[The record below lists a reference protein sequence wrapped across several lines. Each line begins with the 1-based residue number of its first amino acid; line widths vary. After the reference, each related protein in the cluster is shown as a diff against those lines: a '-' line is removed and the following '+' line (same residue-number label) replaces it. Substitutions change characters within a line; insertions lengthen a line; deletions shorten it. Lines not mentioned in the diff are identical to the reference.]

1 MVQAHRMS
9 MFKCNNQLPFTA
21 IDFFVSRVEQAN
33 VIINDLINPKI
44 CGLSLSFGCLF
55 NVHRLEISVKEVCI
69 LQMFYIEVY
78 ARY

>member
-1 MVQAHRMS
+1 MS
-9 MFKCNNQLPFTA
+9 TINYPFTA
-21 IDFFVSRVEQAN
+21 IDFFVSRVEQAYV
-33 VIINDLINPKI
+33 VIINDLISPKI